1 MYMGFK
7 TRVFFFYRV
16 TSVVDAFENLLGDN
30 VNGAVMAITPR
41 GKQYRY
47 PHELKAAKL

>member
-1 MYMGFK
+1 MHGISNVCFLS
-7 TRVFFFYRV
+7 YRV
-16 TSVVDAFENLLGDN
+16 ASVVDAFENLLADN